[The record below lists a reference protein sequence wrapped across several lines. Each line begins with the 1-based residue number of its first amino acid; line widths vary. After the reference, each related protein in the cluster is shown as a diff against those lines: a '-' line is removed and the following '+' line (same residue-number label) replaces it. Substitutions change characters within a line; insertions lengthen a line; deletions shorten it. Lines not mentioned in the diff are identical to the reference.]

1 MSTFDERK
9 KAFEKKFAHDS
20 EVQFKVEARRNK
32 LLGLWASALLGKTE
46 TEANGYVKEVIK
58 ADFQEAGD
66 EDVYRKLAEDLG
78 NLASEDEIREKI
90 SLLAIKA
97 KDEIM
102 NEIWEKK
109 LGSIVNNF
117 AKIIW
122 IINN

>member
-46 TEANGYVKEVIK
+46 TEANDYVKEVIK

-90 SLLAIKA
+90 SLLVIKA

-102 NEIWEKK
+102 NEI
-109 LGSIVNNF
+109 
-117 AKIIW
+117 
-122 IINN
+122 

>member
-9 KAFEKKFAHDS
+9 KAFEEKFAHDS
-20 EVQFKVEARRNK
+20 EIQFKVEARRNK
-32 LLGLWASALLGKTE
+32 LLALWASGLLGKTE
-46 TEANGYVKEVIK
+46 AEANDYVKEVIK

-102 NEIWEKK
+102 NEI
-109 LGSIVNNF
+109 
-117 AKIIW
+117 
-122 IINN
+122 